1 MIIFFAAWLLGCVCA
16 CGSDIPRVSTLS
28 CTQLAV
34 YNFTEYTSLD
44 QYGGTTSAAW
54 SCSEGCD
61 ELRLGNRICDL
72 ACNTSACVWD
82 QVSSASKASQA
93 SSTAAASSGTLL
105 KHTPSHTP
113 LLPILYY
120 MYRAIAVI
128 MASTRSRRSA
138 RPAAPYRGRA
148 TAIVTRRASMPRVN
162 GMITTVRPPR
172 RGAGTTKSERGGRLP
187 SCPLPS

>member
-1 MIIFFAAWLLGCVCA
+1 MHARAHAPAVPLTGDAPDNLLCCLAAWLLGCV

-28 CTQLAV
+28 LLCSLALQLAV

-93 SSTAAASSGTLL
+93 ALQQRSSGTLL
-105 KHTPSHTP
+105 LTHTHLHT
-113 LLPILYY
+113 LPFYPY
-120 MYRAIAVI
+120 
-128 MASTRSRRSA
+128 STT
-138 RPAAPYRGRA
+138 P
-148 TAIVTRRASMPRVN
+148 
-162 GMITTVRPPR
+162 
-172 RGAGTTKSERGGRLP
+172 GRLR
-187 SCPLPS
+187 L

>member
-1 MIIFFAAWLLGCVCA
+1 MAAAAGAPAITNCVLYLTVSGYEEGAYKVHACTCTCIHARARAVLLTGDAPDNLLCCFAACCVCA
-16 CGSDIPRVSTLS
+16 CVRADIARVSTLS

-82 QVSSASKASQA
+82 QVSSASQA
-93 SSTAAASSGTLL
+93 SSAAAA
-105 KHTPSHTP
+105 H
-113 LLPILYY
+113 
-120 MYRAIAVI
+120 
-128 MASTRSRRSA
+128 
-138 RPAAPYRGRA
+138 
-148 TAIVTRRASMPRVN
+148 
-162 GMITTVRPPR
+162 
-172 RGAGTTKSERGGRLP
+172 
-187 SCPLPS
+187 C